1 MSKKT
6 ISETT
11 NPAVT
16 RREFTIALAGL
27 AFLPRLRLRDT
38 SAFQTTVSPEQ
49 AKEIYRRSIVIDCL
63 GALYGGNDFSDSR
76 RQQQFAA
83 IKESGLAAIN
93 LTVGVG
99 EYDDTKDTIAYWRK
113 EIKDHSSNLLL
124 VEKHADIDRAK
135 RDGRLGIILGFQDG
149 KMLGQDLARVDE
161 FYNLG
166 VRVIQPTYNI
176 ANLIGDGCL
185 EKRNAGLSNFGR
197 EVVKR
202 MNELGMAV
210 DLSHCGDQTTAD
222 AINLSSKPALITHSG
237 CREIFRHP
245 RNKED
250 RELRAMAERGGV
262 VGIYMMPY
270 LGGTDYATEELLL
283 KHIEHALK
291 VCGENHVGIGTDQ
304 TVMPVQETADYLK
317 QMRNVVAARKKAG
330 IAAPGD
336 DRPLHIKELN
346 YPRRLE
352 GVALAMAKRGHSS
365 AVIEKV
371 IGGNFHRVFRE
382 IWK

>member
-1 MSKKT
+1 MPEDT
-6 ISETT
+6 ISETA
-11 NPAVT
+11 NRIVS
-16 RREFTIALAGL
+16 RRRFTLAIASLACLPHVAFRVALASQ
-27 AFLPRLRLRDT
+27 APV
-38 SAFQTTVSPEQ
+38 SAEQ

-63 GALYGGNDFSDSR
+63 GGLAGSDDFPDSR
-76 RQQQFAA
+76 RQLQFQAVR
-83 IKESGLAAIN
+83 ESGMTAIN
-93 LTVGVG
+93 LTVSVG
-99 EYDDTKDTIAYWRK
+99 EYEETKQAIAYWK
-113 EIKDHSSNLLL
+113 EEIRRYSSNFVL
-124 VEKHADIDRAK
+124 VEKHADIGRAK
-135 RDGRLGIILGFQDG
+135 REGKLGIILGFQDG
-149 KMLGQDLARVDE
+149 KMLGQELARVEE
-161 FYNLG
+161 FYKLG

-202 MNELGMAV
+202 MNDVGLAI

-222 AINLSSKPALITHSG
+222 AIALSSKPPLITHSG
-237 CREIFRHP
+237 CRELFRHP

-270 LGGTDYATEELLL
+270 LGGTDYATEEMLLN
-283 KHIEHALK
+283 HIEHALK
-291 VCGENHVGIGTDQ
+291 VCGEDHVGIGTDQ
-304 TVMPVQETADYLK
+304 SVMPILETPEYIKRL
-317 QMRNVVAARKKAG
+317 RETVIARKKAG

-336 DRPLHIKELN
+336 ERPIYIKELN

-352 GVALAMAKRGHSS
+352 GVAVGLARRGHSS

-371 IGGNFHRVFRE
+371 MGGSFHRAFRE
-382 IWK
+382 IWN

>member
-1 MSKKT
+1 MSKEQ
-6 ISETT
+6 ISEAA
-11 NPAVT
+11 NLIAS
-16 RREFTIALAGL
+16 RRGFTLALAS
-27 AFLPRLRLRDT
+27 FVCMPRF
-38 SAFQTTVSPEQ
+38 SFAFQATVSPEQ

-63 GALYGGNDFSDSR
+63 GGLDGGDDFSTSR

-83 IKESGLAAIN
+83 IKESGMTAIN

-99 EYDDTKDTIAYWRK
+99 EYDETKEAIAYWKK
-113 EIKDHSSNLLL
+113 EIGNYSSNLLL
-124 VEKHADIDRAK
+124 VEKHSDIDRAK
-135 RDGRLGIILGFQDG
+135 RENRLGIILGFQDG
-149 KMLGQDLARVDE
+149 KMLGQDIARVDE
-161 FYNLG
+161 FYKLG

-202 MNELGMAV
+202 MNEIRMAL

-222 AINLSSKPALITHSG
+222 AISLSSRPPLITHSG
-237 CREIFRHP
+237 CREVFRHP

-262 VGIYMMPY
+262 LGVYMMPY
-270 LGGTDYATEELLL
+270 LGGTNYATEELLL

-291 VCGENHVGIGTDQ
+291 VCGEDHVGIGTDQ
-304 TVMPVQETADYLK
+304 GVMPIRETPEYIK
-317 QMRNVVAARKKAG
+317 QLRDVVVARKRAG

-352 GVALAMAKRGHSS
+352 GVALGLAKRGHSA

-382 IWK
+382 IWN

>member
-1 MSKKT
+1 MSKEP
-6 ISETT
+6 ISETL
-11 NPAVT
+11 NPVIS
-16 RREFTIALAGL
+16 RRRFAIALAGL
-27 AFLPRLRLRDT
+27 AGLPRFTIR
-38 SAFQTTVSPEQ
+38 AAQTVSPEQ

-63 GALYGGNDFSDSR
+63 GALFGGYDFPESRR
-76 RQQQFAA
+76 RQQFEA
-83 IKESGLAAIN
+83 IKESGLTAIN

-99 EYDDTKDTIAYWRK
+99 EYEDTKETIAYWKK
-113 EIKDHSSNLLL
+113 EIKDHPSNFLL
-124 VEKHADIDRAK
+124 VEKHADIDRARREGK
-135 RDGRLGIILGFQDG
+135 LGLILGFQDG

-161 FYNLG
+161 FYRLG

-202 MNELGMAV
+202 MNEVGMAV

-222 AINLSSKPALITHSG
+222 AISLSSKPPLITHSG

-262 VGIYMMPY
+262 LGIYMMPY

-291 VCGENHVGIGTDQ
+291 VCGDSHVGIGTDQ
-304 TVMPVQETADYLK
+304 TVMPVQETPDYIK
-317 QMRNVVAARKKAG
+317 QMRDVVAARKKAG

-371 IGGNFHRVFRE
+371 MGGNFHRAFRE

>member
-1 MSKKT
+1 MSKDS
-6 ISETT
+6 ISETADT
-11 NPAVT
+11 AIS
-16 RREFTIALAGL
+16 RRGFTLALAGL
-27 AFLPRLRLRDT
+27 ACLPRLGFALQ
-38 SAFQTTVSPEQ
+38 SPVSPEQ

-63 GALYGGNDFSDSR
+63 CGLAGGDDFADSR
-76 RQQQFAA
+76 RQQQFEA
-83 IKESGLAAIN
+83 IKESGMTAIN
-93 LTVGVG
+93 LTVSVG
-99 EYDDTKDTIAYWRK
+99 EYDAAKESIAYWKK
-113 EIKDHSSNLLL
+113 EIDDHPSNFLL

-135 RDGRLGIILGFQDG
+135 RESRLGVIIGFQDG
-149 KMLGQDLARVDE
+149 GMLGQDPARVDE
-161 FYNLG
+161 FYRLG

-197 EVVKR
+197 EAVKR
-202 MNELGMAV
+202 MGEIGMAV

-222 AINLSSKPALITHSG
+222 AISLSSRPPLITHSG
-237 CREIFRHP
+237 CRAIFRHP

-262 VGIYMMPY
+262 IGIYMMPY
-270 LGGTDYATEELLL
+270 LGGTGYATEEMMLN
-283 KHIEHALK
+283 HIEYALK

-304 TVMPVQETADYLK
+304 SVMPVRETPDYLK
-317 QMRNVVAARKKAG
+317 QLRDVVTARRKAG

-336 DRPLHIKELN
+336 ERPIYLKELN

-352 GVALAMAKRGHSS
+352 GVAVAMAKRGHSS
-365 AVIEKV
+365 TVIEKV
-371 IGGNFHRVFRE
+371 MGGNFHRAFRE

>member
-1 MSKKT
+1 MSKSS
-6 ISETT
+6 ISETL
-11 NPAVT
+11 NPVIS
-16 RREFTIALAGL
+16 RRGFTIALAGL
-27 AFLPRLRLRDT
+27 ACLPRFSLRAAA
-38 SAFQTTVSPEQ
+38 AFQATVSPEQ
-49 AKEIYRRSIVIDCL
+49 AKEIYRRAIVIDCL

-83 IKESGLAAIN
+83 MKESGLTAIN

-149 KMLGQDLARVDE
+149 KMLGQDLARIDE

-176 ANLIGDGCL
+176 ANLIGDGCP
-185 EKRNAGLSNFGR
+185 EKRNTGLSNFGR

-202 MNELGMAV
+202 MNELGLAV

-222 AINLSSKPALITHSG
+222 AISLSSKPALITHSG

-250 RELRAMAERGGV
+250 
-262 VGIYMMPY
+262 
-270 LGGTDYATEELLL
+270 
-283 KHIEHALK
+283 
-291 VCGENHVGIGTDQ
+291 
-304 TVMPVQETADYLK
+304 
-317 QMRNVVAARKKAG
+317 
-330 IAAPGD
+330 
-336 DRPLHIKELN
+336 
-346 YPRRLE
+346 
-352 GVALAMAKRGHSS
+352 S
-365 AVIEKV
+365 
-371 IGGNFHRVFRE
+371 
-382 IWK
+382 